1 LFGGG
6 LVGIFLA
13 KPLTGDFSVF
23 SCCTGF
29 VTLNVDFLKLFH
41 KPENEIK
48 IKQGIVGFTLYPCSM
63 DNLWLHPYKVKLDYK
78 IHSSPVRTKYHVK
91 I

>member
-1 LFGGG
+1 LHKLPGKGKKGFSSCEDGLFGGG

-41 KPENEIK
+41 KPE
-48 IKQGIVGFTLYPCSM
+48 SR
-63 DNLWLHPYKVKLDYK
+63 D
-78 IHSSPVRTKYHVK
+78 
-91 I
+91 